1 MKKTLNNI
9 FDEAN
14 AGEIENL
21 VKQNAAPEA
30 SADTLSSIK
39 DKVYAKTNLKK
50 ERKTNK
56 NVWLRFGA
64 IAACFLLIVS
74 AVIVVPMLRDDDI
87 GIKPYI
93 PNGDPWSP
101 VIDSSIRDIVLSAD
115 EVGNVF
121 DAVMDSNGTNQY
133 TKIYTSLPEYLGITP
148 LPNAE
153 FLPIYSTNKNSPSK
167 SELNDFIVEYLNSA
181 TEFFGVNEKNYEIE
195 KDEMPNGDAF
205 FEAEVSENKKGVR
218 FTALNNSLYFYYYS
232 IGERRLEI
240 NGEKVSILE
249 SDTDEQI
256 KEKLANTITY
266 ICTSFGKHYTDIK
279 ICRDYSYQQLKTITV
294 YLYSTEETIFPSN
307 FSKEPMTSD
316 YILLTF
322 YTDWGSGTYCNWGG
336 SKEEAF
342 LSGVSLY
349 QTSQKWNDYYKIDSK
364 AKMLTLEEA
373 EDLLEKGYVFGGHSC
388 PLCMAAQP
396 EVDFSD
402 YTCVEVEYVSD
413 GNGNMCIPFYA
424 FYKCIGKN
432 EHGIDTYAKTYVP
445 AVQVSGYEEYFE
457 SQKDNHKNN
466 WYVDEA
472 E

>member
-1 MKKTLNNI
+1 MKKTLNHI

-21 VKQNAAPEA
+21 VKQNAAPEV
-30 SADTLSSIK
+30 SVDTLSSIK

-74 AVIVVPMLRDDDI
+74 AVIVVPMLREDDI
-87 GIKPYI
+87 GIEPYI
-93 PNGDPWSP
+93 PNGEPWAPTINSN
-101 VIDSSIRDIVLSAD
+101 VRDLVLSAD

-121 DAVMDSNGTNQY
+121 DAVMDINGTNQY

-153 FLPIYSTNKNSPSK
+153 FLPIYSTNKKNPSK
-167 SELNDFIVEYLNSA
+167 SELNDFIVEYLDSA
-181 TEFFGVNEKNYEIE
+181 TELFGINEKNYEIK

-256 KEKLANTITY
+256 KKKLESTITY
-266 ICTSFGKHYTDIK
+266 VCTSFGKHYTEIK

-294 YLYSTEETIFPSN
+294 YLYSSEETIFPSN

-316 YILLTF
+316 YISLTF

-349 QTSQKWNDYYKIDSK
+349 QTTQKWNDYYKVDAK

-388 PLCMAAQP
+388 PLCMASQP
-396 EVDFSD
+396 EVDFSN
-402 YTCVEVEYVSD
+402 YTCVDIEYVSD

-432 EHGIDTYAKTYVP
+432 EHGIDTYGKTYVP

-457 SQKDNHKNN
+457 SQKENHRSN
-466 WYVDEA
+466 WGIDEVG
-472 E
+472 